1 MLKAKSS
8 TYSSATAF
16 HYISTSTYSSVTAFP
31 KNKRTTQLF
40 ISVMCKRNLNI
51 DNDNGILPLS
61 HKSDIGSFSHTHSK
75 FAI

>member
-8 TYSSATAF
+8 MYSSVTAF

-61 HKSDIGSFSHTHSK
+61 HKSDIGSFSHTHSE